1 MKPATCSERQRPG
14 QRTRGF
20 TLLEMLVAITLLA
33 VMAVIGWRA
42 LDSLT
47 RSRERL
53 TDHDARLDALKIL
66 YGQFQADCE
75 HLANPTLLQGS
86 PVEVGPDRL
95 LLVRDR
101 RDEGQPPTWQVLSY
115 QIDGNTLVRVAA
127 PPVADRAGLQSALLS
142 LRQGG
147 NNAAQ
152 VRRVLSDVAGMNA
165 RAWVEPAGWQADTGR
180 IRNVLFAANATN
192 AASAVAASD
201 VGTALPNTAVR
212 AVELTVL
219 ARMGGSDAP
228 RQFQKICMTGL

>member
-1 MKPATCSERQRPG
+1 MKPATCSERRRVRKPG
-14 QRTRGF
+14 GF

-53 TDHDARLDALKIL
+53 TDHDARLDALKVL
-66 YGQFQADCE
+66 YGQLQADCE
-75 HLANPTLLQGS
+75 HLANPTLLQAS
-86 PVEVGPDRL
+86 PVEIGQNRL

-115 QIDGNTLVRVAA
+115 QLDGNTLVRVAA
-127 PPVADRAGLQSALLS
+127 PPVDSRAGLQSALLA

-147 NNAAQ
+147 GTGAQ
-152 VRRVLSDVAGMNA
+152 VRRVLADVDGMGA

-180 IRNVLFAANATN
+180 IRNVLFSGN
-192 AASAVAASD
+192 AASAVAASAP
-201 VGTALPNTAVR
+201 GAALPNTAVR
-212 AVELTVL
+212 AVELTIL
-219 ARMGGSDAP
+219 ARMGDGGAP
-228 RQFQKICMTGL
+228 RQFQKICVTGL

>member
-1 MKPATCSERQRPG
+1 
-14 QRTRGF
+14 
-20 TLLEMLVAITLLA
+20 MLVAITLLA

-75 HLANPTLLQGS
+75 HLASPALLQGS
-86 PVEVGPDRL
+86 PVEVGQDRL

-101 RDEGQPPTWQVLSY
+101 RDEGQPPAWQVLSY

-142 LRQGG
+142 LHQGG

-152 VRRVLSDVAGMNA
+152 VRRVLPDVAGMSV

-180 IRNVLFAANATN
+180 IRNVLFSGN

-212 AVELTVL
+212 AVELTVF
-219 ARMGGSDAP
+219 ARMGDGDAP

>member
-1 MKPATCSERQRPG
+1 MKPATCSERRRPRRPG
-14 QRTRGF
+14 GF

-53 TDHDARLDALKIL
+53 TDHDARLDALKVL
-66 YGQFQADCE
+66 YGQLQADCE
-75 HLANPTLLQGS
+75 HLANPTLLQAS
-86 PVEVGPDRL
+86 PVEIGQNRL

-115 QIDGNTLVRVAA
+115 QLDGNTLVRVAA
-127 PPVADRAGLQSALLS
+127 PPVNSRAGLQSALLA

-147 NNAAQ
+147 GNTAQ
-152 VRRVLSDVAGMNA
+152 VRRVLADVDGMSM
-165 RAWVEPAGWQADTGR
+165 RAWVEPAGWQADSGR
-180 IRNVLFAANATN
+180 IRNVLFAGN
-192 AASAVAASD
+192 AASAVAASAP
-201 VGTALPNTAVR
+201 GAAQSNTAVR
-212 AVELTVL
+212 AVELTIF
-219 ARMGGSDAP
+219 ARMGDGDAP